1 MMMMMRL
8 FLQFTLWFNGFVGAH
23 VISGNVFEPR
33 ALDEL
38 LPQWRQ
44 DGVDFRYLQHFVPC
58 AN

>member
-1 MMMMMRL
+1 MMI
-8 FLQFTLWFNGFVGAH
+8 LQFTLWSNGFVGAH

-44 DGVDFRYLQHFVPC
+44 DGVDFRCLQHFVHC